1 MKKRN
6 PHADSNRLAGT
17 IRLPRKV
24 LPQAFSIL
32 AAALAPLIPPSAEAG
47 TNHVLRTAA
56 ELSQA
61 LKAGYASTG
70 YAKFELTVTVT
81 YPPKSMSRTFS
92 AEDATGPVVLREVST
107 WPTPK
112 NVPLPQLHRG
122 DKIHA
127 VGYIVRHDTTGTSM
141 AEVKSLKKL
150 STTTLPPVS
159 SVSAPHLR
167 DQAWQDRPVRLL
179 GIVQDAFRDEIDTYW
194 NYLVIRSGHETVYAS
209 FTTDGS
215 DSDRL
220 RSVVGAE
227 IEIEGLNTS
236 FNNGNRRM
244 IGQALLTTGW
254 DRVRIVK
261 QAPENPFAVPILD
274 DSYDT
279 SAAIASGIGRRR
291 VQGRVIAVWHGDK
304 FLLRTMDNARI
315 VRVDLAEKN
324 PPRYG
329 QCVEAAGMPETDLYR
344 LNLSRAEWRESPA
357 ETAAEPEATDVTT
370 KNLTTSIWGGKG
382 LQTDYH
388 GKAIRMKGIVRS
400 VPSPNGDGR
409 LTLECDRRTV
419 PVDASACPEAFKEV
433 EIGCTISAGGICI
446 MECENWRP
454 NAPFPHIEG
463 FAIVVRTPEDIRII
477 ARPPWWTPGR
487 LMAVIGTLLAALF
500 GIFVW
505 NRMLNRR
512 AEQRGK
518 ELASEQVAH
527 VMSDLKVY
535 ERTRLAVELHDS
547 LSQNLTGV
555 SLAIRAANRL
565 ADSDP
570 GGMRKSLDIA
580 AKSLDSCRE
589 ELRNCLWDLRN
600 QTLEEA
606 SMDEAIRQT
615 LKPHVGDARLSIRFN
630 VPRERLSDNTAHA
643 ILRIARELASNAIR
657 HGNASEIKVA
667 GAIEGERLLF
677 SVADNGCG
685 FDPERRPT
693 VADGHFGLQGIYDRV
708 DSLEGDFAI
717 DSSPGKGTKA
727 TISIRL
733 KSQTT

>member
-1 MKKRN
+1 MI
-6 PHADSNRLAGT
+6 RLAARFY
-17 IRLPRKV
+17 IASLALSAV
-24 LPQAFSIL
+24 LTAK
-32 AAALAPLIPPSAEAG
+32 AA
-47 TNHVLRTAA
+47 NHAISTAA
-56 ELSQA
+56 ELSRA
-61 LKAGYASTG
+61 LDAGYAATG
-70 YAKFELTVTVT
+70 HAKFDLIVTVT
-81 YPPKSMSRTFS
+81 FPCEGKCRVFT
-92 AEDATGPVVLREVST
+92 AEDETGPVVLREVST
-107 WPTPK
+107 WPK
-112 NVPLPQLHRG
+112 KLEPLPVLHRG

-127 VGYIVRHDTTGTSM
+127 IGYIVRHDTVETSM
-141 AEVKSLKKL
+141 AEVKSLQLL
-150 STTTLPPVS
+150 SHVSLPPI
-159 SVSAPHLR
+159 AETPARHLL
-167 DQAWQDRPVRLL
+167 DPKLQDRPVRLR
-179 GIVQDAFRDEIDTYW
+179 GMVRDAFHDEIDAYW
-194 NYLVIRSGHETVYAS
+194 NYIVLSSGGETIYAT

-215 DSDRL
+215 DIERL
-220 RSVVGAE
+220 RSIIGAE
-227 IEIEGLNTS
+227 VTVEGFNSS

-244 IGQALLTTGW
+244 IGNQLYTLGW
-254 DRVRIVK
+254 NSIQIVK
-261 QAPENPFAVPILD
+261 PAPEDPYDVPLLD
-274 DSYDT
+274 NTRNT

-291 VQGRVIAVWHGDK
+291 ISGRVIAVWHGDR
-304 FLLRTMDNARI
+304 FLLRTIDNARI
-315 VRVDLAEKN
+315 VRVDLAERS
-324 PPRYG
+324 PPKYG

-344 LNLSRAEWRESPA
+344 LNLSRAKWRES
-357 ETAAEPEATDVTT
+357 TAKTEAEPEAKEVTA
-370 KNLTTSIWGGKG
+370 KDLTTSIWGGKG

-388 GKAIRMKGIVRS
+388 GSAIRMKGIVRS
-400 VPSPNGDGR
+400 MSSPNGDGR
-409 LTLECDRRTV
+409 LTIECDRRTV
-419 PVDASACPEAFKEV
+419 PVDASACPEAFNGV
-433 EIGCTISAGGICI
+433 EIGCTISAAGICI

-463 FAIVVRTPEDIRII
+463 FSIVVRTPDDIRILS
-477 ARPPWWTPGR
+477 RPPWWTPAR
-487 LMAVIGTLLAALF
+487 LMTVIGTLVAALA
-500 GIFVW
+500 GIFIW
-505 NRMLNRR
+505 NRTLNRR
-512 AEQRGK
+512 AEQRGR
-518 ELASEQVAH
+518 ELADEKLAH
-527 VMSDLKVY
+527 VTSDLKVY

-555 SLAIRAANRL
+555 SLAIRAANKL
-565 ADSDP
+565 ADTDP
-570 GGMRKSLDIA
+570 CGMRRSLDLA

-606 SMDEAIRQT
+606 SMDEAILQT
-615 LKPHVGDARLSIRFN
+615 LKPHVGNAKLTVRFN

-667 GAIEGERLLF
+667 GAIGGERLLF

>member
-1 MKKRN
+1 MTF
-6 PHADSNRLAGT
+6 SNNKCARHCLHQQKRLAALFAMGLFAT
-17 IRLPRKV
+17 I
-24 LPQAFSIL
+24 A
-32 AAALAPLIPPSAEAG
+32 
-47 TNHVLRTAA
+47 TAA
-56 ELSQA
+56 VAATNRVISTAADLSQA

-70 YAKFELTVTVT
+70 YAKFDLTVTVT

-107 WPTPK
+107 WPIPK

-141 AEVKSLKKL
+141 AEVKSFQTL
-150 STTTLPPVS
+150 SSSTLPPVAD
-159 SVSAPHLR
+159 VAAERLR
-167 DQAWQDRPVRLL
+167 DPMWQDRPVRLH

-194 NYLVIRSGHETVYAS
+194 NYLVIRSGRETVYAS

-215 DSDRL
+215 DGDRL

-254 DRVRIVK
+254 ECVRIIK
-261 QAPENPFAVPILD
+261 QAPEDPFAVPVLD
-274 DSYDT
+274 DSNDT
-279 SAAIASGIGRRR
+279 SDAIASGIGRRR
-291 VQGRVIAVWHGDK
+291 VQGRVIAVWHGDR
-304 FLLRTMDNARI
+304 FLMRTLDNARI
-315 VRVDLAEKN
+315 VRVDLAEKS
-324 PPRYG
+324 PPKYG

-344 LNLSRAEWRESPA
+344 LNLSRAVWRESPA

-409 LTLECDRRTV
+409 LALECDRRTV

-433 EIGCTISAGGICI
+433 EIGCTISAGGICL
-446 MECENWRP
+446 METENWRP
-454 NAPFPHIEG
+454 NTPFPHVEG
-463 FAIVVRTPEDIRII
+463 FAIVVRTPDDVRII

-518 ELASEQVAH
+518 ELAKEQVAH
-527 VMSDLKVY
+527 VTSDLKVY

-570 GGMRKSLDIA
+570 DGMRKSLGLA
-580 AKSLDSCRE
+580 SKTLDSCRD

-600 QTLEEA
+600 QTLEE
-606 SMDEAIRQT
+606 SDMNEAIQQT
-615 LKPHVGDARLSIRFN
+615 LAPHVGDAKLTIRFN
-630 VPRERLSDNTAHA
+630 VPRERLSDNTAHS
-643 ILRIARELASNAIR
+643 ILHIIRELASNAVR
-657 HGNASEIKVA
+657 HGNATEIKVA
-667 GAIEGERLLF
+667 GAIENERLLF
-677 SVADNGCG
+677 SVSDNGCG
-685 FDPERRPT
+685 FDPDNRPT
-693 VADGHFGLQGIYDRV
+693 VADGHFGLQGIQDRV
-708 DSLEGDFAI
+708 DGFEGEMTLQ
-717 DSSPGKGTKA
+717 SSPGKGTKV
-727 TISIRL
+727 TISI
-733 KSQTT
+733 KAVGS